1 MSSALSERVTVRVR
15 FVSEPCVLAWCWE
28 LVDPET
34 GRVLE
39 SSWTD
44 RWTAYESPELARAA
58 GHGRLGSLGHRR
70 LVIVAR
76 DEQEL
81 HAWLVRKFAG
91 EPGVE
96 IVCDRRRGE
105 RRTRPTG
112 LLVERRRS
120 ERRRRSDMDAELRAR
135 GWALVRVLEKAA

>member
-1 MSSALSERVTVRVR
+1 MPDAVSDRATVRVR
-15 FVSEPCVLAWCWE
+15 FVSDPCVLAWSWE
-28 LVDPET
+28 LVDPAS

-39 SSWTD
+39 SSWAD
-44 RWTAYESPELARAA
+44 QWTVYDSPELARAA
-58 GHGRLGSLGHRR
+58 GQGRLGAGGHRR
-70 LVIVAR
+70 LVIVAK
-76 DEQEL
+76 DEPDL
-81 HAWLVRKFAG
+81 HAWLARKFAG

-120 ERRRRSDMDAELRAR
+120 ERRRRSDVDAEMRAR
-135 GWALVRVLEKAA
+135 GWAIVRVLEKAA